1 MGVPVLLNLCAWL
14 EATPAGTW
22 VRESLYGFP
31 ILVAIHILGL
41 TLSAGIVVW
50 FDLRLLGISMRR
62 VAVSTVYRRLMP
74 WAFVGFTSMFVSG
87 GVLLSGFAVSAY
99 GNWYFRLKMAAL
111 LLAGVNAL
119 VYHKVTER
127 RIAEWEFAERPPSPA
142 RLAGLLSIVLWITV
156 IMAGR
161 MVAYTLYSP

>member
-1 MGVPVLLNLCAWL
+1 MSLLNLFTWL
-14 EATPAGTW
+14 EATTVGVW

-41 TLSAGIVVW
+41 TMSVGIVVW
-50 FDLRLLGISMRR
+50 FDLRLLGISMRS

-74 WAFVGFTSMFVSG
+74 WAFAGFTSMFVSG
-87 GVLLSGFAVSAY
+87 GLLLSGFAVSAY
-99 GNWYFRLKMAAL
+99 GNSYFRTKMAAL

-119 VYHKVTER
+119 VYHTVTER
-127 RIAEWEFAERPPSPA
+127 RIAEWDSAVRPPSPA
-142 RLAGLLSIVLWITV
+142 RLAGLLSIALWIVV

-161 MVAYTLYSP
+161 MVAYTLYSH

>member
-1 MGVPVLLNLCAWL
+1 MSVLDLSTWL
-14 EATPAGTW
+14 EATPVGVW

-62 VAVSTVYRRLMP
+62 VPVSTVYRRLMP
-74 WAFVGFTSMFVSG
+74 WAFVGFASMFVTG
-87 GVLLSGFAVSAY
+87 GLLLSGFAVSAY
-99 GNWYFRLKMAAL
+99 GNAYFRIKMAAL

-119 VYHKVTER
+119 VYHTVTER
-127 RIAEWEFAERPPSPA
+127 RIAEWESAVRPPSAA
-142 RLAGLLSIVLWITV
+142 RLAGLVSIVLWIVV
-156 IMAGR
+156 ILAGR
-161 MVAYTLYSP
+161 MVAYTLYSH